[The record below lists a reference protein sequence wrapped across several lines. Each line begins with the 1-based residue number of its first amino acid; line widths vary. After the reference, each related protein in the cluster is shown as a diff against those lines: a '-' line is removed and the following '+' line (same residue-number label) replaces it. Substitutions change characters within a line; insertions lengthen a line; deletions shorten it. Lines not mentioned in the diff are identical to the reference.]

1 MICNGFASYDD
12 EQLNTVR
19 VRVGVSVRDAMRHT
33 ISAVYLIDKGK

>member
-19 VRVGVSVRDAMRHT
+19 VRVRVGVSVRDAMRHT
-33 ISAVYLIDKGK
+33 IGSLFD